1 MTTSTD
7 TMIIFIL
14 IGIIFILVIL
24 IAIIDIANKKRQR
37 LDQEV
42 DDVLKELDEEEDV
55 EEINDNLVEPVKPV
69 PANVTTNANNNRIEE
84 IKYVE
89 EDEELE
95 KTKAKIELAKLKEE
109 LIRQEEEKKQKALE
123 PKEEVE
129 QIEKKEEIVEKKV
142 ETPNPTPKVEVVE
155 AKATPPTTE
164 VSDIA
169 TAINEEIEKEE
180 LEEANLSKANAVQE
194 DLNEI
199 LSMSIDDQINY
210 HEDEQEAKAIISVD
224 EFNKISDDLYDSN
237 EVVQSAYQDEG
248 NEPISLKEL
257 EDLYNTREMEVI
269 KLDDF
274 NTIDKKDKKSEKKV
288 ILEQADIKKM
298 EDLPPITSEKKF
310 KSSPFISPIFGLSEK
325 EDNIELEQTA
335 DLDKLNDEVKK
346 TNEFLKTL
354 KELQKNLD

>member
-24 IAIIDIANKKRQR
+24 IAIIDFANKKRQR
-37 LDQEV
+37 LDKKV
-42 DDVLKELDEEEDV
+42 DDVLKELDEEECI
-55 EEINDNLVEPVKPV
+55 EEINDNLVEPVKTV
-69 PANVTTNANNNRIEE
+69 TANVTTNTNNNHVEE

-109 LIRQEEEKKQKALE
+109 LIRQEEEKKQKTLE

-129 QIEKKEEIVEKKV
+129 QIEKKEEPVEK
-142 ETPNPTPKVEVVE
+142 KVEVVE

-169 TAINEEIEKEE
+169 SAINEEIEKEE

-199 LSMSIDDQINY
+199 LAMSIDNQIIH

-237 EVVQSAYQDEG
+237 EVVQNAYQDEG

-257 EDLYNTREMEVI
+257 EDLYNTREMEAI
-269 KLDDF
+269 KLEDF
-274 NTIDKKDKKSEKKV
+274 NTIDKKDKKSEKEA

-298 EDLPPITSEKKF
+298 EDLPPITDEKKF
-310 KSSPFISPIFGLSEK
+310 KSSPFISPIFGLNEK

-346 TNEFLKTL
+346 TNEFLKAL

>member
-24 IAIIDIANKKRQR
+24 IAIIDFANKKRQHLNR
-37 LDQEV
+37 EI
-42 DDVLKELDEEEDV
+42 DDVSKELDDNV
-55 EEINDNLVEPVKPV
+55 EEINDNLVEPVTS
-69 PANVTTNANNNRIEE
+69 ATTNITTNTNHVEE

-109 LIRQEEEKKQKALE
+109 LIRQEEEKKQ
-123 PKEEVE
+123 EEVE
-129 QIEKKEEIVEKKV
+129 KIEEKEEK
-142 ETPNPTPKVEVVE
+142 PEVVE
-155 AKATPPTTE
+155 VKATPPATE

-169 TAINEEIEKEE
+169 SAINEEIEKEE
-180 LEEANLSKANAVQE
+180 LEETNLSKVNAVQE

-199 LSMSIDDQINY
+199 LAMSIDDQINH

-237 EVVQSAYQDEG
+237 EVIQSAYQDEG

-257 EDLYNTREMEVI
+257 EDLYNTREMETI

-274 NTIDKKDKKSEKKV
+274 NTIDKKDKKSEKEV

-298 EDLPPITSEKKF
+298 EDLPPITDEKKF

-346 TNEFLKTL
+346 TNEFLKAL